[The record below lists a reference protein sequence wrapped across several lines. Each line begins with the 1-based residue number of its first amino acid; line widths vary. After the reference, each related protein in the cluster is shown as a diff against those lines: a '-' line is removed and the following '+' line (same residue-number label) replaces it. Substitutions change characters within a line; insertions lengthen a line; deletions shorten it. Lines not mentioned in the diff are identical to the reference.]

1 MRRTLWIV
9 LLATGTVLGF
19 GSGFAHLCGYG
30 PHGHHGYGFYGHGC
44 DDRRAPAAPTPPTAP

>member
-30 PHGHHGYGFYGHGC
+30 PYGHHGYGFYGHGFHGHDC
-44 DDRRAPAAPTPPTAP
+44 GDRGAPAKP